1 MASQRRVAHST
12 ASVACLARRD
22 SGTCPAVL
30 HLVSISKSY
39 GPRTLFEGVSWHVPP
54 GQRVGFVGRNGA
66 GKTTVF
72 RIIAGLES
80 PDEGEVVRKK
90 GTRLGHLT
98 QEPEELGDATPLEAV
113 LEAGGEARALGAEL
127 ERLEAQLATSADEAT
142 LHRYEEA
149 QARFAQLGGYQLDAE
164 ARRILAGLGFTEK
177 TMVKPIPTL
186 SGGWRMRVSL
196 ARLLFA
202 KPDLLLL
209 DEPTNHLDLAT
220 LMWFEQFLQT
230 YPGTIIAI
238 SHDRAFLDRFSQ
250 AIAELGSRGI
260 EVYTGNFTRYLE
272 EKVERM
278 ERLEKAAAQQQK
290 ELAHVE
296 RFIERFRS
304 KASKAKAVQSK
315 VKALEKVERIEVTYD
330 ADSAPR
336 FRFPKPPRSGKE
348 VVKVDHVG
356 KRYADKVVYD
366 DIDMT
371 LWRGQRVA
379 LVGPNGAGKSTL
391 LKMMAG
397 VVQADKGEIILGHE
411 VKRAYYAQHQ
421 LDTLNASNTILKEL
435 ESIAK
440 FDQLPQCRGMLG
452 AFGFSGKDVDKK
464 VMVLS
469 GGEKARLALAKL
481 LFDPANLLLM
491 DEPTNHLDMASCDV
505 LEEALEDYEGTLVII
520 SHDRHFINAVANV
533 IIEVDNGTIEAYPG
547 TWDEYEAKKASLAQA
562 AEAAAAPAERGNSLK
577 DKKRLE
583 AELRQAFS
591 KSTRDKKNALD
602 KAEAKI
608 AALEGDLSAL
618 DAQLADPEFLKDSAK
633 IREAYQ
639 KRETFI
645 RQHEKL
651 MTDWEDLSTE
661 LEAKKAELDQKLA
674 AL

>member
-1 MASQRRVAHST
+1 
-12 ASVACLARRD
+12 
-22 SGTCPAVL
+22 VL
-30 HLVSISKSY
+30 HLVSVSKSY
-39 GPRTLFEGVSWHVPP
+39 GPRTLFDGVSWHVPP

-66 GKTTVF
+66 GKTTIF
-72 RIIAGLES
+72 RIIAGIES
-80 PDEGEVVRKK
+80 PDEGSVIRKK
-90 GTRLGHLT
+90 GSRLGHLT
-98 QEPEELGDATPLEAV
+98 QEPEDLGTATPLEAV
-113 LEAGGEARALGAEL
+113 LEAGGEARALQAEL
-127 ERLEAQLATSADEAT
+127 EQIEAALADEKLHAT
-142 LHRYEEA
+142 GGPDEALLARYEA
-149 QARFAQLGGYQLDAE
+149 ATTRFAQLGGYQLDAE
-164 ARRILAGLGFTEK
+164 AKRILAGLGFTER
-177 TMVKPIPTL
+177 TMNKPIPTL

-202 KPDLLLL
+202 RPDLLLL

-220 LMWFEQFLQT
+220 LMWFEQFLQS

-250 AIAELGSRGI
+250 SIAELGQRGI
-260 EVYTGNFTRYLE
+260 EVYTGNFTKYLE

-278 ERLEKAAAQQQK
+278 ERLEKAASQQQK
-290 ELAHVE
+290 EIAHVE

-315 VKALEKVERIEVTYD
+315 VKALEKVERIEVSYD

-348 VVKVDHVG
+348 VIKVDHVR
-356 KRYADKVVYD
+356 KVYPDKVVYES
-366 DIDMT
+366 IDLT

-391 LKMMAG
+391 LKMLAG
-397 VVQADKGEIILGHE
+397 VVQPDGGEVILGHE

-421 LDTLNASNTILKEL
+421 LDTLNGANTILKEL
-435 ESIAK
+435 ESVAK

-464 VMVLS
+464 VIVLS

-505 LEEALEDYEGTLVII
+505 LEEALEDYEGTLIII

-533 IIEVDNGTIEAYPG
+533 IIEVDNGTIESYPG
-547 TWDEYEAKKASLAQA
+547 TWDEYEAKKASLAALAA
-562 AEAAAAPAERGNSLK
+562 AESAAAAGSSAGEGRAASLR

-591 KSTRDKKNALD
+591 KSTRDKKSALD

-608 AALEGDLSAL
+608 ATVESDLTAVDS
-618 DAQLADPEFLKDSAK
+618 QLASPEFLKDSQK

-639 KRETFI
+639 RRETLI
-645 RQHEKL
+645 RQHERL
-651 MTDWEDLSTE
+651 MSDWEDLSTE
-661 LEAKKAELDQKLA
+661 LESKKAELDLKLA
-674 AL
+674 QL

>member
-1 MASQRRVAHST
+1 M
-12 ASVACLARRD
+12 
-22 SGTCPAVL
+22 L
-30 HLVSISKSY
+30 HLVSIAKSY

-66 GKTTVF
+66 GKTTIF

-80 PDEGEVVRKK
+80 PDEGEVVRRKSS
-90 GTRLGHLT
+90 RLGYLT
-98 QEPEELGDATPLEAV
+98 QEPEDLGDKTPLEAV
-113 LEAGGEARALGAEL
+113 LEMGGEARALEAEIAG
-127 ERLEAQLATSADEAT
+127 LEAAMATRSDDAILT
-142 LHRYEEA
+142 RYEEA
-149 QARFAQLGGYQLDAE
+149 STRFAQLGGYQLEAE
-164 ARRILAGLGFTEK
+164 ARRILAGLGFTER
-177 TMVKPIPTL
+177 TMLAPIPTL

-202 KPDLLLL
+202 RPDLLLL

-220 LMWFEQFLQT
+220 LIWFEEFLQT

-250 AIAELGSRGI
+250 SIVELTARGV

-272 EKVERM
+272 EKVARL
-278 ERLEKAAAQQQK
+278 ERLEKAAAQQEKQ
-290 ELAHVE
+290 LAQVE
-296 RFIERFRS
+296 RFIERFRY

-315 VKALEKVERIEVTYD
+315 VKALDKVERIEVVRD
-330 ADSAPR
+330 ADHAPR

-348 VVKVDHVG
+348 VVRVAGVS
-356 KRYADKVVYD
+356 KRYGDKVVYPS
-366 DIDMT
+366 IDLT

-391 LKMMAG
+391 LKLLAG
-397 VVQADKGEIILGHE
+397 VIQPDGGEIVLGHE

-421 LDTLNASNTILKEL
+421 LDTLDARNTVLAEL
-435 ESIAK
+435 EAIAS
-440 FDQLPQCRGMLG
+440 FDQIPQCRGMLG

-464 VMVLS
+464 VAVLS

-505 LEEALEDYEGTLVII
+505 LEEALEDYDGTLVII

-533 IIEVDNGTIEAYPG
+533 VIEVDGGRIEAYPG
-547 TWDEYEAKKASLAQA
+547 SWDEYEAKKKALA
-562 AEAAAAPAERGNSLK
+562 AEQASAGATTSASNAGNNGGLTQR

-591 KSTRDKKNALD
+591 RGTRDQKRQLDEVEARVARAEEALLALD
-602 KAEAKI
+602 
-608 AALEGDLSAL
+608 G
-618 DAQLADPEFLKDSAK
+618 QLTDPDFLKDSYK
-633 IREAYQ
+633 VREAFQ
-639 KRETFI
+639 RREALV
-645 RQHEKL
+645 REHAHL
-651 MTDWEDLSTE
+651 MSDWEELSLE
-661 LEAKKAELDQKLA
+661 LEARKAELDQKLA